1 MGFNWRIV
9 TEKDIFGQIEK
20 NELQPTNQS
29 ITEIGGVVR
38 I

>member
-1 MGFNWRIV
+1 MDFIWRIV
-9 TEKDIFGQIEK
+9 TEKDIFGHIEK
-20 NELQPTNQS
+20 NELQPTNQP

>member
-1 MGFNWRIV
+1 MGLNWRIV
-9 TEKDIFGQIEK
+9 TEKDIFGHAEK
-20 NELQPTNQS
+20 NELQPANQS